1 MFKLVQRSD
10 ILTYINFQL
19 KEVQIMYQHSIS
31 VPEITKINPLQP
43 RLPRLRLVVTHAD
56 PLTLQNIADLLGQ
69 VQILGDPLDPT
80 FDGSPWA
87 VSNLKYWLQFCEWK
101 VVDAY
106 SDFSGPVQGTNQV
119 SFEDLQAAIAKGAA
133 SACEAAKLRGERNG
147 YRVEKQTRTYSSNI
161 IR

>member
-1 MFKLVQRSD
+1 
-10 ILTYINFQL
+10 
-19 KEVQIMYQHSIS
+19 MYQHSIS
-31 VPEITKINPLQP
+31 APEITKINPLQP
-43 RLPRLRLVVTHAD
+43 RLPRLRLSVTHAD

-69 VQILGDPLDPT
+69 VQILGDPLNPT

-119 SFEDLQAAIAKGAA
+119 NFEEGLAAISRGALA
-133 SACEAAKLRGERNG
+133 ACETSKLRGERNG
-147 YRVEKQTRTYSSNI
+147 YHIANQTRTYCSSV

>member
-1 MFKLVQRSD
+1 LRRD
-10 ILTYINFQL
+10 ILIYINNQL
-19 KEVQIMYQHSIS
+19 KEVQKMYQHPIS
-31 VPEITKINPLQP
+31 APEITKINPLQP
-43 RLPRLRLVVTHAD
+43 RLPRLRLSVTHAD

-69 VQILGDPLDPT
+69 VQILGDPLSPT

-87 VSNLKYWLQFCEWK
+87 VSNLKYWLQFCEWG

-119 SFEDLQAAIAKGAA
+119 TFNDLQAAIAKGALA
-133 SACEAAKLRGERNG
+133 ACEASKMRGERND
-147 YRVEKQTRTYSSNI
+147 YHDAKQTRTYSSNI